1 MFIVTEYAVLKEGY
15 NILFLCIYTYL
26 LFARFILVCFL
37 FCFFEPVHFLQL
49 DYQMSQ
55 GMAKTNNMACASSK
69 SSTQRGLPSSLLY
82 VFTVCMNKQRAL
94 QLSIGFTEMTDI

>member
-1 MFIVTEYAVLKEGY
+1 MY
-15 NILFLCIYTYL
+15 IY
-26 LFARFILVCFL
+26 LFAFCLFYFSLFFIL
-37 FCFFEPVHFLQL
+37 FFEPVHYLQV

-69 SSTQRGLPSSLLY
+69 TSTQRGFPPSLLY

-94 QLSIGFTEMTDI
+94 QLSIGCTEMTDI